1 MTEQTLRMKIL
12 RAVALRA
19 DSFYDK
25 AKRLGS
31 SAAQALTDKK
41 RSQINGLEGIANSAL
56 KTTDVFDFIKVRTA
70 RQEEWRQGN
79 WGPELLAYLSRDLR
93 KQRIAICQELE
104 VDPNSAE
111 GIQVYLLLIREFV
124 RQLAAQY
131 EYACKFPNAG
141 GAG

>member
-1 MTEQTLRMKIL
+1 MTEQTLRMKML

-19 DSFYDK
+19 DSFYTK
-25 AKRLGS
+25 AEHLGGR
-31 SAAQALTDKK
+31 AAQALTDKK

-70 RQEEWRQGN
+70 RQDKWREGD
-79 WGPELLAYLSRDLR
+79 WGPDLLDYLSRDLR
-93 KQRIAICQELE
+93 EQRKAICTNLE
-104 VDPNSAE
+104 IDPNSAE
-111 GIQVYLLLIREFV
+111 GIQVHLLLIREFV

-131 EYACKFPNAG
+131 EYACRFPNAG